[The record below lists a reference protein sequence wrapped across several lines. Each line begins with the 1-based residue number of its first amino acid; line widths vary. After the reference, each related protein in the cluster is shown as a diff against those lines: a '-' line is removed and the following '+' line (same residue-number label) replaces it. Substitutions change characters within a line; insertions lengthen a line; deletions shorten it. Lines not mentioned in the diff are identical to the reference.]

1 MTDQNPPEGAERYE
15 WLGTNLGSITRTNPE
30 SGNSYRVGH
39 NMDDRFVWIAADDL
53 AWAQSQPEAF
63 RAAPLDDAGGD
74 AAPTKPSSKSKSSGA
89 SGTKKA
95 ATKEPPADPSE
106 NPPVDPTITD
116 TLLTGD

>member
-15 WLGTNLGSITRTNPE
+15 WLGTNIGSITRTNPDT
-30 SGNSYRVGH
+30 GTSYRVGH

-63 RAAPLDDAGGD
+63 RAAPLDTDAD